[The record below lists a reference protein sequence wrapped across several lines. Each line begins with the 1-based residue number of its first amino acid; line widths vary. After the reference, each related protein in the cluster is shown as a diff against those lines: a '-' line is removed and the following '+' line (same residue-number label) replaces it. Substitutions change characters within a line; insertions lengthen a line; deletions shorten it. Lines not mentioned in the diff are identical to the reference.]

1 MAQVPKALTLVRQRA
16 PKIPGKPA
24 INSPIAR
31 VLVDTGVFHLDQEFD
46 FLVPEEFSENA
57 VPGVSVRVSFNG
69 RKCDGYIVG
78 RANSSA
84 HVGRMQYLDKIN
96 NETPLLT
103 SSILN
108 LSRAVARKYA
118 CNVMDVLRFAIP
130 VAVNSSKEVTCSFSD
145 PKPLNSEILKNYPIS
160 YFDSLRNGE
169 PSHVVWTP
177 LPTTEPFELI
187 AEVCKIR
194 NGSILVL
201 VPDSKS
207 VDRCLEIFLSSGI
220 GKNISTWNSE
230 LTKSQR
236 YANYLHILNGTA
248 QIVIGVR
255 GAIFLPIQ
263 NLSLI
268 VLWDEGN
275 ENYSEIRTPG
285 WHVREV
291 AIERTR
297 QEGCAL
303 ILGSFSPSLIATK
316 YLFAGWLKP
325 LNAQREVFREMSPK
339 FNGIS
344 ELSSPDQ
351 RGRISTKAWKT
362 IQKGL
367 QSGPVL
373 VQVPLR
379 GYIRS
384 LICQKC
390 ANHARCQCGG
400 KLVIASVKKNIVCG
414 LCGVFQS
421 DWQCKFCSGKTFR
434 HSAIGDERTLE
445 EIGKAFPGITIRSSN
460 QSSMILDQVDS
471 PCIVLATPGSEPRA
485 KSGYAA
491 IVFLDS
497 RIFLERATVN
507 AEEQARLNWFSV
519 SALAAKNAEVFLD
532 VVSADP
538 NFQALLRWDPW
549 HSASRD
555 LLERRELQLP
565 PHFKAASVVGP
576 HADIH
581 TMALEFSAKYLV
593 SSLQSTDDAYL
604 SKIILRAAEE
614 QGQLLVDDI
623 LNYCR
628 IRSAHGLPALKVRV
642 DPIEL

>member
-1 MAQVPKALTLVRQRA
+1 VAQVPKALTLVRQRA
-16 PKIPGKPA
+16 PKIQGRPA
-24 INSPIAR
+24 SNSPIAR

-46 FLVPEEFSENA
+46 FLVPEELSEVA
-57 VPGVSVRVSFNG
+57 ISGVSVRVPFNG
-69 RKCDGYIVG
+69 RKCDGLIVG

-84 HVGRMQYLDKIN
+84 HIGRMQYIDKVN
-96 NETPLLT
+96 NETALLT
-103 SSILN
+103 SSVLY

-118 CNVMDVLRFAIP
+118 STVMDVLRFAIP
-130 VAVNSSKEVTCSFSD
+130 VAMNNANEVSPVRSD
-145 PKPLNSEILKNYPIS
+145 LKPINEDLIRHYPKS
-160 YFDSLRNGE
+160 YFDSLKSGE
-169 PSHVVWTP
+169 ASHVIWTP
-177 LPTTEPFELI
+177 LPATEPFELM
-187 AEVCKIR
+187 AEFCKIR
-194 NGSILVL
+194 DGNVLIL
-201 VPDSKS
+201 VPDAKS
-207 VDRCLEIFLSSGI
+207 VERCLSIFLASGI
-220 GKNISTWNSE
+220 GKTILTWSSE

-236 YANYLHILNGTA
+236 YSNYLQILNGNV

-263 NLSLI
+263 DLSLI
-268 VLWDEGN
+268 IVWDEGN
-275 ENYSEIRTPG
+275 DNFSEIRSPG
-285 WHVREV
+285 WHAREV

-297 QEGCAL
+297 QQGCAL
-303 ILGSFSPSLIATK
+303 ILGSFSPSLVSTS
-316 YLFAGWLKP
+316 YVLAGWLKP
-325 LNAQREVFREMSPK
+325 LQPPREIFREFSPR

-351 RGRISTKAWKT
+351 RGRISSKAWKT

-373 VQVPLR
+373 IQVPLR

-384 LICQKC
+384 LVCQKC

-400 KLVIASVKKNIVCG
+400 KLIIASVKKNIVCG

-421 DWQCKFCSGKTFR
+421 DWQCNYCAGKTFR
-434 HSAIGDERTLE
+434 HSGIGDERTLE
-445 EIGKAFPGITIRSSN
+445 EIGKAFPGVTIRSSN
-460 QSSMILDQVDS
+460 QSSMILDEVRG

-485 KSGYAA
+485 VNGYSA

-532 VVSADP
+532 VVATDP

-555 LLERRELQLP
+555 LMERSDLQLP
-565 PHFKAASVVGP
+565 PQFKAVSVIGP
-576 HADIH
+576 HSDIH
-581 TMALEFSAKYLV
+581 NMALEFSQNYLV
-593 SSLQSTDDAYL
+593 SSLQSTDDVYL
-604 SKIILRAAEE
+604 SKIILRSSNQNG
-614 QGQLLVDDI
+614 QGLVDDL

-628 IRSAHGLPALKVRV
+628 IRSAHGLSALKVRV

>member
-16 PKIPGKPA
+16 PKIQGKPA
-24 INSPIAR
+24 SSSPVAR

-46 FLVPEEFSENA
+46 FLVPEELSELA
-57 VPGVSVRVSFNG
+57 TPGVSVRVPFNG
-69 RKCDGYIVG
+69 RKCDGFIVG

-84 HVGRMQYLDKIN
+84 HVGRMQYIEKVN
-96 NETPLLT
+96 NEAPLLT
-103 SSILN
+103 ASILN

-118 CNVMDVLRFAIP
+118 SNIMDVLRFAIP
-130 VAVNSSKEVTCSFSD
+130 VAINNAKEVSPQYSD
-145 PKPLNSEILKNYPIS
+145 EKPVNNDLIRHYPQS
-160 YFDSLRNGE
+160 YFDSLKSGE
-169 PSHVVWTP
+169 VSHVIWTP
-177 LPTTEPFELI
+177 LPATEPFELM
-187 AEVCKIR
+187 AEFCKIR
-194 NGSILVL
+194 DGNVLIL
-201 VPDSKS
+201 VPDAKS
-207 VDRCLEIFLSSGI
+207 VERCLSIFLASGI
-220 GKNISTWNSE
+220 GKTILTWSSE

-236 YANYLHILNGTA
+236 NSNYLQILKGNV

-263 NLSLI
+263 DLSLI
-268 VLWDEGN
+268 IVWDEGN
-275 ENYSEIRTPG
+275 DSFSEIRSPG
-285 WHVREV
+285 WHAREV

-297 QEGCAL
+297 QQGCAL
-303 ILGSFSPSLIATK
+303 ILGSFSPSLVSTS
-316 YLFAGWLKP
+316 YVLAGWLKP
-325 LNAQREVFREMSPK
+325 LQPPREIFREFSPR

-351 RGRISTKAWKT
+351 RGRISSKAWKT

-373 VQVPLR
+373 IQVPLR

-384 LICQKC
+384 LVCQKC

-400 KLVIASVKKNIVCG
+400 KLIIASVKKNIVCG

-421 DWQCKFCSGKTFR
+421 DWQCNYCASKTFR
-434 HSAIGDERTLE
+434 HSGIGDERTLE
-445 EIGKAFPGITIRSSN
+445 EIGKAFPGVTIRSSN
-460 QSSMILDQVDS
+460 QSSMILDEVRD
-471 PCIVLATPGSEPRA
+471 PCIVLTTPGSEPRA
-485 KSGYAA
+485 TNGYSA

-497 RIFLERATVN
+497 RIFLERATIN
-507 AEEQARLNWFSV
+507 AEEQSRLNWFSV

-532 VVSADP
+532 VVATDP

-555 LLERRELQLP
+555 LMERSDLQLP
-565 PHFKAASVVGP
+565 PQFKAVSVIGP
-576 HADIH
+576 HSDIH
-581 TMALEFSAKYLV
+581 NMALEFSQNYLV
-593 SSLQSTDDAYL
+593 SSLQSTDDVYL
-604 SKIILRAAEE
+604 SKIILRSSNQNG
-614 QGQLLVDDI
+614 QGLVDDL

-628 IRSAHGLPALKVRV
+628 IRSAHGLSALKVRV

>member
-1 MAQVPKALTLVRQRA
+1 
-16 PKIPGKPA
+16 
-24 INSPIAR
+24 
-31 VLVDTGVFHLDQEFD
+31 
-46 FLVPEEFSENA
+46 
-57 VPGVSVRVSFNG
+57 
-69 RKCDGYIVG
+69 
-78 RANSSA
+78 
-84 HVGRMQYLDKIN
+84 MQYIDKVN
-96 NETPLLT
+96 NETALLT
-103 SSILN
+103 SSVLY

-118 CNVMDVLRFAIP
+118 STVMDVLRFAIP
-130 VAVNSSKEVTCSFSD
+130 VAMNNANEVSPVRSD
-145 PKPLNSEILKNYPIS
+145 LKPINEDLIRHYPKS
-160 YFDSLRNGE
+160 YFDSLKSGE
-169 PSHVVWTP
+169 ASHVIWTP
-177 LPTTEPFELI
+177 LPATEPFELM
-187 AEVCKIR
+187 AEFCKIR
-194 NGSILVL
+194 DGNVLIL
-201 VPDSKS
+201 VPDAKS
-207 VDRCLEIFLSSGI
+207 VERCLSIFLASGI
-220 GKNISTWNSE
+220 GKTILTWSSE

-236 YANYLHILNGTA
+236 YSNYLQILNGNV

-263 NLSLI
+263 DLSLI
-268 VLWDEGN
+268 IVWDEGN
-275 ENYSEIRTPG
+275 DNFSEIRSPG
-285 WHVREV
+285 WHAREV

-297 QEGCAL
+297 QQGCAL
-303 ILGSFSPSLIATK
+303 ILGSFSPSLVSTS
-316 YLFAGWLKP
+316 YVLAGWLKP
-325 LNAQREVFREMSPK
+325 LQPPREIFREFSPR

-351 RGRISTKAWKT
+351 RGRISSKAWKT

-373 VQVPLR
+373 IQVPLR

-384 LICQKC
+384 LVCQKC

-400 KLVIASVKKNIVCG
+400 KLIIASVKKNIVCG

-421 DWQCKFCSGKTFR
+421 DWQCNYCAGKTFR
-434 HSAIGDERTLE
+434 HSGIGDERTLE
-445 EIGKAFPGITIRSSN
+445 EIGKAFPGVTIRSSN
-460 QSSMILDQVDS
+460 QSSMILDEVRG

-485 KSGYAA
+485 VNGYSA

-532 VVSADP
+532 VVATDP

-555 LLERRELQLP
+555 LMERSDLQLP
-565 PHFKAASVVGP
+565 PQFKAVSVIGP
-576 HADIH
+576 HSDIH
-581 TMALEFSAKYLV
+581 NMALEFSQNYLV
-593 SSLQSTDDAYL
+593 SSLQSTDDVYL
-604 SKIILRAAEE
+604 SKIILRSSNQNG
-614 QGQLLVDDI
+614 QGLVDDL

-628 IRSAHGLPALKVRV
+628 IRSAHGLSALKVRV

>member
-16 PKIPGKPA
+16 PKIQGRPA
-24 INSPIAR
+24 SNSPIAR

-46 FLVPEEFSENA
+46 FLVPEELSEMA
-57 VPGVSVRVSFNG
+57 IPGVSVRVPFNG
-69 RKCDGYIVG
+69 RKCDGLIVG

-84 HVGRMQYLDKIN
+84 HIGRMQYIDKVN
-96 NETPLLT
+96 NETALLT
-103 SSILN
+103 SSVLN

-118 CNVMDVLRFAIP
+118 STVMDVLRFAIP
-130 VAVNSSKEVTCSFSD
+130 VAMNNVKEVTPVRSD
-145 PKPLNSEILKNYPIS
+145 QKPINEDLIRYYPKS
-160 YFDSLRNGE
+160 YFDSLKSGE
-169 PSHVVWTP
+169 TSHVIWTP
-177 LPTTEPFELI
+177 LPATEPFELI
-187 AEVCKIR
+187 AEFCKIR
-194 NGSILVL
+194 DGNVLIL
-201 VPDSKS
+201 VPDAKS
-207 VDRCLEIFLSSGI
+207 VERCLSIFLASGI
-220 GKNISTWNSE
+220 GKTILTWSSE

-236 YANYLHILNGTA
+236 YSNYLQILNGNV

-263 NLSLI
+263 DLSLI
-268 VLWDEGN
+268 IVWDEGN
-275 ENYSEIRTPG
+275 DNFSEIRSPG
-285 WHVREV
+285 WHAREV

-297 QEGCAL
+297 QQGCAL
-303 ILGSFSPSLIATK
+303 ILGSFSPSLVSTS
-316 YLFAGWLKP
+316 YVLAGWLKP
-325 LNAQREVFREMSPK
+325 LQPPRETFREFSPK

-351 RGRISTKAWKT
+351 RGRISSKAWKT

-373 VQVPLR
+373 IQVPLR

-384 LICQKC
+384 LVCQKC

-400 KLVIASVKKNIVCG
+400 KLIIASVKKNIVCG

-421 DWQCKFCSGKTFR
+421 DWQCNYCAGKTFR
-434 HSAIGDERTLE
+434 HSGIGDERTLE
-445 EIGKAFPGITIRSSN
+445 EIGKAFPGVTIRSSN
-460 QSSMILDQVDS
+460 QSSMILDEVRG

-485 KSGYAA
+485 TNGYSA

-507 AEEQARLNWFSV
+507 AEEQARLNWFSI

-532 VVSADP
+532 VVATDP

-555 LLERRELQLP
+555 LMERSDLQLP
-565 PHFKAASVVGP
+565 PQFKAVSVIGP
-576 HADIH
+576 HSDIH
-581 TMALEFSAKYLV
+581 NMALEFSQNYLV
-593 SSLQSTDDAYL
+593 SSLQSTDDVYL
-604 SKIILRAAEE
+604 SKIILRSSNQNG
-614 QGQLLVDDI
+614 QGLVDDL

-628 IRSAHGLPALKVRV
+628 IRSAHGLSALKVRV

>member
-16 PKIPGKPA
+16 PKIQGRPA
-24 INSPIAR
+24 SNSPIAR

-46 FLVPEEFSENA
+46 FLVPEELSEMA
-57 VPGVSVRVSFNG
+57 IPGVSVRVPFNG
-69 RKCDGYIVG
+69 RKCDGLIVG

-84 HVGRMQYLDKIN
+84 HIGRMQYIDKVN
-96 NETPLLT
+96 NETALLT
-103 SSILN
+103 SSVLN

-118 CNVMDVLRFAIP
+118 STVMDVLRFAIP
-130 VAVNSSKEVTCSFSD
+130 VAMNNVKEVTPVRSD
-145 PKPLNSEILKNYPIS
+145 QKPINEDLIRYYPKS
-160 YFDSLRNGE
+160 YFDSLKSGE
-169 PSHVVWTP
+169 TSHVIWTP
-177 LPTTEPFELI
+177 LPATEPFELL
-187 AEVCKIR
+187 AEFCKIR
-194 NGSILVL
+194 DGNVLIL
-201 VPDSKS
+201 VPDAKS
-207 VDRCLEIFLSSGI
+207 VERCLSIFLASGI
-220 GKNISTWNSE
+220 GKTILTWSSE

-236 YANYLHILNGTA
+236 YSNYLQILNGNV

-263 NLSLI
+263 DLSLI
-268 VLWDEGN
+268 IVWDEGN
-275 ENYSEIRTPG
+275 DNFSEIRSPG
-285 WHVREV
+285 WHAREV

-297 QEGCAL
+297 QQGCAL
-303 ILGSFSPSLIATK
+303 ILGSFSPSLVSTS
-316 YLFAGWLKP
+316 YVLAGWLKP
-325 LNAQREVFREMSPK
+325 LQPPRETFKEFSPR

-351 RGRISTKAWKT
+351 RGRISSKAWKT

-367 QSGPVL
+367 QIGPVL
-373 VQVPLR
+373 IQVPLR

-384 LICQKC
+384 LVCQKC

-400 KLVIASVKKNIVCG
+400 KLIIASVKKNIVCG

-421 DWQCKFCSGKTFR
+421 DWQCNYCAGKTFR
-434 HSAIGDERTLE
+434 HSGIGDERTLE
-445 EIGKAFPGITIRSSN
+445 EIGKAFPGVTIRSSN
-460 QSSMILDQVDS
+460 QSSMILDEVRDR
-471 PCIVLATPGSEPRA
+471 CIVLATPGSEPRA
-485 KSGYAA
+485 TNGYSA

-507 AEEQARLNWFSV
+507 AEEQARLNWFSI

-532 VVSADP
+532 VVATDP

-555 LLERRELQLP
+555 LMERSDLQLP
-565 PHFKAASVVGP
+565 PQFKAVSVIGP
-576 HADIH
+576 HSDIH
-581 TMALEFSAKYLV
+581 NMALEFSQNYLV
-593 SSLQSTDDAYL
+593 SSLQSTDDVYL
-604 SKIILRAAEE
+604 SKIILRSSNQNG
-614 QGQLLVDDI
+614 QGLVDDL

-628 IRSAHGLPALKVRV
+628 IRSAHGLSALKVRV

>member
-1 MAQVPKALTLVRQRA
+1 V
-16 PKIPGKPA
+16 
-24 INSPIAR
+24 
-31 VLVDTGVFHLDQEFD
+31 
-46 FLVPEEFSENA
+46 
-57 VPGVSVRVSFNG
+57 
-69 RKCDGYIVG
+69 
-78 RANSSA
+78 
-84 HVGRMQYLDKIN
+84 N
-96 NETPLLT
+96 NETALLT
-103 SSILN
+103 SSVLY

-118 CNVMDVLRFAIP
+118 STVMDVLRFAIP
-130 VAVNSSKEVTCSFSD
+130 VAMNNANEVSPVRSD
-145 PKPLNSEILKNYPIS
+145 LKPINEDLIRHYPKS
-160 YFDSLRNGE
+160 YFDSLKSGE
-169 PSHVVWTP
+169 ASHVIWTP
-177 LPTTEPFELI
+177 LPATEPFELM
-187 AEVCKIR
+187 AEFCKIR
-194 NGSILVL
+194 DGNVLIL
-201 VPDSKS
+201 VPDAKS
-207 VDRCLEIFLSSGI
+207 VERCLSIFLASGI
-220 GKNISTWNSE
+220 GKTILTWSSE

-236 YANYLHILNGTA
+236 YSNYLQILNGNV

-263 NLSLI
+263 DLSLI
-268 VLWDEGN
+268 IVWDEGN
-275 ENYSEIRTPG
+275 DNFSEIRSPG
-285 WHVREV
+285 WHAREV

-297 QEGCAL
+297 QQGCAL
-303 ILGSFSPSLIATK
+303 ILGSFSPSLVSTS
-316 YLFAGWLKP
+316 YVLAGWLKP
-325 LNAQREVFREMSPK
+325 LQPPREIFREFSPR

-351 RGRISTKAWKT
+351 RGRISSKAWKT

-373 VQVPLR
+373 IQVPLR

-384 LICQKC
+384 LVCQKC

-400 KLVIASVKKNIVCG
+400 KLIIASVKKNIVCG

-421 DWQCKFCSGKTFR
+421 DWQCNYCAGKTFR
-434 HSAIGDERTLE
+434 HSGIGDERTLE
-445 EIGKAFPGITIRSSN
+445 EIGKAFPGVTIRSSN
-460 QSSMILDQVDS
+460 QSSMILDEVRG

-485 KSGYAA
+485 VNGYSA

-532 VVSADP
+532 VVATDP

-555 LLERRELQLP
+555 LMERSDLQLP
-565 PHFKAASVVGP
+565 PQFKAVSVIGP
-576 HADIH
+576 HSDIH
-581 TMALEFSAKYLV
+581 NMALEFSQNYLV
-593 SSLQSTDDAYL
+593 SSLQSTDDVYL
-604 SKIILRAAEE
+604 SKIILRSSNQNG
-614 QGQLLVDDI
+614 QGLVDDL

-628 IRSAHGLPALKVRV
+628 IRSAHGLSALKVRV